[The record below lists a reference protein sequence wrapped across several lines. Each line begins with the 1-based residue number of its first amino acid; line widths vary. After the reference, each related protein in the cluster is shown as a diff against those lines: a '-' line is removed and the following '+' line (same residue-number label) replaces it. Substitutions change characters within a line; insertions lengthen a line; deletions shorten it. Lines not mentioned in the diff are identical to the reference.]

1 MERLPI
7 GNHCVGLTFLLG
19 SAMAKKLRMGM
30 VGGGPGAFIG
40 PVHKMAAELD
50 GKIEL
55 VAGAFSQ
62 SAERSRAAGVGFGI
76 DPARAYASYQE
87 MIEAE
92 SNREDGIDFVV
103 IATPNHLHLPV
114 AEAALAAGIAVMSD
128 KPATATYDEV
138 LKLESVVKDAGL
150 PYGLTHTYAGYSLVR
165 EARALCASGKLG
177 PIRKAAVEYLQGW
190 LSKPLE
196 TTGQKQAAWRS
207 DPVLNGPGGCIGDI
221 GTHAFHLTEYV
232 TGLKVT
238 SLNAALRTVVP
249 GRKLDDDCN
258 ALLRLEHDASGT
270 LMASQVAAGEGNG
283 LRLRVYG
290 ENGSIDW
297 KQEDPNRLRVKW
309 LDGAEEIRHAAGGY
323 LSADALAVTRL
334 PGGHPEG
341 YIEAFAVLYRE
352 FADGLIAWKA
362 GKKYALPATLPGIE
376 AGVRGMRFIE
386 RAIESNRT
394 ESWVE
399 F

>member
-1 MERLPI
+1 MGR
-7 GNHCVGLTFLLG
+7 
-19 SAMAKKLRMGM
+19 KLRMGM

-50 GKIEL
+50 GRIEM

-62 SAERSRAAGVGFGI
+62 SAERSRVAGESFGI
-76 DPARAYASYQE
+76 DPDRAYADYRE
-87 MIEAE
+87 MIQAE
-92 SNREDGIDFVV
+92 RQRTDGIDFVV

-114 AEAALAAGIAVMSD
+114 AEAALEAGLAGMSD

-138 LKLESVVKDAGL
+138 LALEAAVAKAGV

-165 EARALCASGKLG
+165 EARAICASGRLG
-177 PIRKAAVEYLQGW
+177 AIRKIAVEYLQGW
-190 LSKPLE
+190 LSQPLE
-196 TTGQKQAAWRS
+196 KTGQKQAAWRS

-232 TGLKVT
+232 TGLNVT
-238 SLNAALRTVVP
+238 SLHATLRTVVA
-249 GRKLDDDCN
+249 GRQLDDDCN
-258 ALLRLEHDASGT
+258 AVLRLENGASGV

-297 KQEDPNRLRVKW
+297 RQEDPNRLRVKW
-309 LDGAEEIRHAAGGY
+309 LDGPEEIRHAAGGY
-323 LSADALAVTRL
+323 LGADARAVTRL

-352 FADGLIAWKA
+352 FADALIAWRA
-362 GKKYALPATLPGIE
+362 GKPDPLPATLPGIM
-376 AGVRGMRFIE
+376 AGVRGMRFVE
-386 RAIESNRT
+386 RAIESNRLG
-394 ESWVE
+394 SWVE

>member
-1 MERLPI
+1 MSESR
-7 GNHCVGLTFLLG
+7 
-19 SAMAKKLRMGM
+19 KLRMGM

-50 GKIEL
+50 GLIEL

-62 SAERSRAAGVGFGI
+62 SAERSKAAGAHFKI
-76 DPARAYASYQE
+76 DPARAYAGYEE
-87 MIEAE
+87 MLKAE
-92 SNREDGIDFVV
+92 RERPDAIDFVV

-114 AEAALAAGIAVMSD
+114 AKAALDAGFAVMSD

-138 LKLESVVKDAGL
+138 VELEAVVAKAGL

-165 EARALCASGKLG
+165 EARALCASGALG
-177 PIRKAAVEYLQGW
+177 PIRKVAVEYLQGW
-190 LSKPLE
+190 LSSPLE
-196 TTGQKQAAWRS
+196 ATGQKQAAWRS
-207 DPVLNGPGGCIGDI
+207 DPALNGPGGCIGDI
-221 GTHAFHLTEYV
+221 GTHAFHLVEYV
-232 TGLKVT
+232 TGARVT
-238 SLNAALRTVVP
+238 GLNAALRTVVP

-258 ALLRLEHDASGT
+258 ALLRMDNGATGT

-290 ENGSIDW
+290 EKGSIEW
-297 KQEDPNRLRVKW
+297 HQEDPNRLRVKW
-309 LDGAEEIRHAAGGY
+309 EGGPEEVRYAAGGY
-323 LSADALAVTRL
+323 LSAGARAVTRL

-341 YIEAFAVLYRE
+341 YVEAFAVLYRE
-352 FADGLIAWKA
+352 FAEGLTAFKD
-362 GKKYALPATLPGIE
+362 GKKNALPETLPGIV

-386 RAIESNRT
+386 RAIESSRT
-394 ESWVE
+394 ENWVE

>member
-1 MERLPI
+1 MDLR
-7 GNHCVGLTFLLG
+7 GGDSMG
-19 SAMAKKLRMGM
+19 RKLRMGM

-40 PVHKMAAELD
+40 PVHRMAAELD
-50 GKIEL
+50 GRIEM

-62 SAERSRAAGVGFGI
+62 SAERSRAAGQSFGI
-76 DPARAYASYQE
+76 APERAYADYRE
-87 MIEAE
+87 MIRAE
-92 SNREDGIDFVV
+92 KRRADGIDFVV

-114 AEAALAAGIAVMSD
+114 AEAALQAGLAVMSD

-138 LKLESVVKDAGL
+138 VALEMAVAN
-150 PYGLTHTYAGYSLVR
+150 AGYSLVR
-165 EARALCASGKLG
+165 EARQLCASGKLG
-177 PIRKAAVEYLQGW
+177 AIRKIAVEYLQGW
-190 LSKPLE
+190 LSQPLE
-196 TTGQKQAAWRS
+196 KSGQKQAAWRS

-238 SLNAALRTVVP
+238 SLHATLRTVVA
-249 GRKLDDDCN
+249 GRQLDDDCN
-258 ALLRLEHDASGT
+258 AVLRLENGASGV

-297 KQEDPNRLRVKW
+297 HQEDPNRLRVKW
-309 LDGAEEIRHAAGGY
+309 LDGPEEIRHASGSY
-323 LSADALAVTRL
+323 LGVDARAVTRL

-352 FADGLIAWKA
+352 FADGLIAWREGKA
-362 GKKYALPATLPGIE
+362 DPLPATLPGIV
-376 AGVRGMRFIE
+376 AGVRGMRFVE
-386 RAIESNRT
+386 RAIESNR
-394 ESWVE
+394 SGNWVE

>member
-1 MERLPI
+1 VNR
-7 GNHCVGLTFLLG
+7 
-19 SAMAKKLRMGM
+19 KLRMGM

-50 GKIEL
+50 GKIAL

-62 SAERSRAAGVGFGI
+62 SAERSRAAGASFGI
-76 DPARAYASYQE
+76 DTARAYASYAE
-87 MIEAE
+87 MFEAE
-92 SNREDGIDFVV
+92 SGREDGIDFVV
-103 IATPNHLHLPV
+103 IATPNNLHLPV
-114 AEAALAAGIAVMSD
+114 AEAALAARIAVMSD
-128 KPATATYDEV
+128 KPATATYDEA
-138 LKLESVVKDAGL
+138 LKLEAAVKRAGL

-165 EARALCASGKLG
+165 EARALIASGKLG
-177 PIRKAAVEYLQGW
+177 AVRKVAVEYLQGW

-196 TTGQKQAAWRS
+196 TTGQKQATWRS
-207 DPVLNGPGGCIGDI
+207 DPALNGPGGCIGDI

-258 ALLRLEHDASGT
+258 ALLRLEAGASGT

-309 LDGAEEIRHAAGGY
+309 LDGPEEIRHAAGGY
-323 LSADALAVTRL
+323 LSTDARSVTRL

-352 FADGLIAWKA
+352 FADGLTAWKA
-362 GKKYALPATLPGIE
+362 GDRNALPATLPGIE

>member
-1 MERLPI
+1 M
-7 GNHCVGLTFLLG
+7 
-19 SAMAKKLRMGM
+19 SKKLRMGM

-50 GKIEL
+50 GKTEL

-62 SAERSRAAGVGFGI
+62 SAERSRAAGVNFGI
-76 DPARAYASYQE
+76 DPARAYASYTQMFE
-87 MIEAE
+87 TE
-92 SNREDGIDFVV
+92 SKREDGIDFVV
-103 IATPNHLHLPV
+103 IATPNYLHLPV

-128 KPATATYDEV
+128 KPATATYDQA
-138 LKLESVVKDAGL
+138 LKLEAAVSKAGL

-165 EARALCASGKLG
+165 DARSLCAAGAFG
-177 PIRKAAVEYLQGW
+177 PIRKVAVEYLQGW
-190 LSKPLE
+190 LSQPLE

-207 DPVLNGPGGCIGDI
+207 DPALNGPGGCIGDI
-221 GTHAFHLTEYV
+221 GTHAFHLVEYV

-238 SLNAALRTVVP
+238 SINAALRTVVP

-258 ALLRLEHDASGT
+258 ALLRLEGGASGT
-270 LMASQVAAGEGNG
+270 LMASQVAAGERNG

-290 ENGSIDW
+290 EKGSLEW
-297 KQEDPNRLRVKW
+297 HQEDPNRLSVKW
-309 LDGAEEIRHAAGGY
+309 LDGPEEIRHAACGY

-352 FADGLIAWKA
+352 FAEGLLAWRA
-362 GKKYALPATLPGIE
+362 DHTHALPATLPGIQ

-386 RAIESNRT
+386 RAIASSRA
-394 ESWVE
+394 ESWVD

>member
-1 MERLPI
+1 MSR
-7 GNHCVGLTFLLG
+7 
-19 SAMAKKLRMGM
+19 KLRMGL

-50 GKIEL
+50 GKMEL

-62 SAERSRAAGVGFGI
+62 SAERSRAAGVSFGI
-76 DPARAYASYQE
+76 DPARAYASYAE
-87 MIEAE
+87 MFEAE
-92 SNREDGIDFVV
+92 SRRDDGIDFVV

-114 AEAALAAGIAVMSD
+114 AEAALAAGIAVMSA

-138 LKLESVVKDAGL
+138 LKLQAVVTKAGL

-177 PIRKAAVEYLQGW
+177 PIRKVAVEYLQGW
-190 LSKPLE
+190 LSRPLE

-207 DPVLNGPGGCIGDI
+207 DPAQNGPGGCIGDI

-238 SLNAALRTVVP
+238 AINAALRRVVP

-258 ALLRLEHDASGT
+258 ALLRLEAGASGT
-270 LMASQVAAGEGNG
+270 LTASQIAAGERNYV
-283 LRLRVYG
+283 RLRVYG
-290 ENGSIDW
+290 ENGSLDW
-297 KQEDPNRLRVKW
+297 RQEDPNTLSVKW
-309 LDGAEEIRHAAGGY
+309 LDGPEELRYAGGGY
-323 LSADALAVTRL
+323 LGPDALSVTRL

-352 FADGLIAWKA
+352 FAEALTAWKA
-362 GKKYALPATLPGIE
+362 GKPDALPATLPGIE

-386 RAIESNRT
+386 RTIESDRIAG
-394 ESWVE
+394 WVE

>member
-1 MERLPI
+1 MSESR
-7 GNHCVGLTFLLG
+7 
-19 SAMAKKLRMGM
+19 KLRMGM

-50 GKIEL
+50 GQIEM

-62 SAERSRAAGVGFGI
+62 SAERSRAAGEFFKI
-76 DPARAYASYQE
+76 DPHRAYAGYAE
-87 MIEAE
+87 MLKAE
-92 SNREDGIDFVV
+92 RERPDAIDFVV

-114 AEAALAAGIAVMSD
+114 AAAALDAGFAVMSD

-138 LKLESVVKDAGL
+138 LELEAVVKKAGL

-165 EARALCASGKLG
+165 EARALCASGALG
-177 PIRKAAVEYLQGW
+177 ATRKVAVEYLQGW
-190 LSKPLE
+190 LSSPLE
-196 TTGQKQAAWRS
+196 ATGQKQAAWRS
-207 DPVLNGPGGCIGDI
+207 DPALNGPGGCIGDI
-221 GTHAFHLTEYV
+221 GTHAFHLVEYV
-232 TGLKVT
+232 TGARVT

-249 GRKLDDDCN
+249 GRRLDDDCN
-258 ALLRLEHDASGT
+258 ALLRMENGATGT

-290 ENGSIDW
+290 EKGSIEW
-297 KQEDPNRLRVKW
+297 HQEDPNRLRVKW
-309 LDGAEEIRHAAGGY
+309 EGGPEEVRYAAGGY
-323 LSADALAVTRL
+323 LSAGARAVTRL

-352 FADGLIAWKA
+352 FAEGLTALKA
-362 GKKYALPATLPGIE
+362 GKKDSMPETLPGIV

-386 RAIESNRT
+386 RAIESSRT
-394 ESWVE
+394 EKWVE

>member
-1 MERLPI
+1 MSR
-7 GNHCVGLTFLLG
+7 
-19 SAMAKKLRMGM
+19 KLRMGL

-55 VAGAFSQ
+55 AAGAFSQ
-62 SAERSRAAGVGFGI
+62 SAERARAAGAGFGI
-76 DPARAYASYQE
+76 DPARAYGSYAE
-87 MIEAE
+87 MMETE
-92 SNREDGIDFVV
+92 SRREDGIDFVV

-114 AEAALAAGIAVMSD
+114 AEAALGAGIAVMSD
-128 KPATATYDEV
+128 KPATATYDEA
-138 LKLESVVKDAGL
+138 LKLEAVVAKAGL

-177 PIRKAAVEYLQGW
+177 PIRKVAVEYLQGW
-190 LSKPLE
+190 LSRPVE
-196 TTGQKQAAWRS
+196 ATGNKQAAWRS
-207 DPVLNGPGGCIGDI
+207 DPALNGPGGSIGDI

-238 SLNAALRTVVP
+238 GINATLRRVVP
-249 GRKLDDDCN
+249 GRRLDDDCD
-258 ALLRLEHDASGT
+258 ALLRLGSDASGT
-270 LMASQVAAGEGNG
+270 LMASQVAAGERNR
-283 LRLRVYG
+283 LVLRVYG
-290 ENGSIDW
+290 ENGSLEW
-297 KQEDPNRLRVKW
+297 HQEDPNSLSVKW
-309 LDGAEEIRHAAGGY
+309 MDGPEEIRHAGGGY
-323 LSADALAVTRL
+323 LGADALAVTRL

-352 FADGLIAWKA
+352 FAEAVTAWKA
-362 GKKYALPATLPGIE
+362 GKADVLPATLPGIE

-386 RAIESNRT
+386 RAIESNRLG
-394 ESWVE
+394 SWVE

>member
-1 MERLPI
+1 MSR
-7 GNHCVGLTFLLG
+7 
-19 SAMAKKLRMGM
+19 KLRMGL

-50 GKIEL
+50 GKMEL

-62 SAERSRAAGVGFGI
+62 SAERSRAAGVTFGI
-76 DPARAYASYQE
+76 DPTRAYANYAE
-87 MIEAE
+87 MFLAE
-92 SNREDGIDFVV
+92 SKRPDGIDFVV

-114 AEAALAAGIAVMSD
+114 TEAALAAGIAVMSD

-138 LKLESVVKDAGL
+138 LKLQAAVAKAGL

-165 EARALCASGKLG
+165 EARALCMGGKLG
-177 PIRKAAVEYLQGW
+177 PIRKVAVEYLQGW
-190 LSKPLE
+190 LSRPLE
-196 TTGQKQAAWRS
+196 TTGQKRAAWRS
-207 DPVLNGPGGCIGDI
+207 DPAQNGPGGCIGDI

-238 SLNAALRTVVP
+238 AINAQLRRFVP

-258 ALLRLEHDASGT
+258 ALLRLEQGATGT
-270 LMASQVAAGEGNG
+270 LMASQIAAGERNR
-283 LRLRVYG
+283 LCLRVYG
-290 ENGSIDW
+290 ENGSIEW
-297 KQEDPNRLRVKW
+297 HQEEPNTLSVKW
-309 LDGAEEIRHAAGGY
+309 LDGPEELRHAGGGY
-323 LSADALAVTRL
+323 LGADALAVTRL
-334 PGGHPEG
+334 PAGHPEG

-352 FADGLIAWKA
+352 FADVLLAREA
-362 GKKYALPATLPGIE
+362 GNPAPLPETLPGIE

-386 RAIESNRT
+386 RTIESDRLSN
-394 ESWVE
+394 WVE